1 MLRVVLFMGQFIFI
15 LGGIKSGKSSYAVQ
29 LAKKLSR
36 NVVFIATAN
45 ASDKEMDKRIKFH
58 KSSRPKFWKT
68 IEESENV
75 AEALM
80 SIEDKY
86 EVIIID
92 CLGLLVSS
100 LLLKDTKAAKEIKKL
115 ANVISKSKQ
124 TVILVSNNVGD
135 GLVPDNPLGRRF
147 VDLLGFANQL
157 MAKAANQVIFMQA
170 GIPRR
175 LK

>member
-1 MLRVVLFMGQFIFI
+1 MRQFIFI

-29 LAKKLSR
+29 LAKKLSKK
-36 NVVFIATAN
+36 VAFIATAN
-45 ASDKEMDKRIKFH
+45 ASDKEMRERIKLH
-58 KSSRPKFWKT
+58 KFSRPKFWKT

-75 AEALM
+75 AETLM

-92 CLGLLVSS
+92 CLGLLVSN
-100 LLLKDTKAAKEIKKL
+100 LLLKDAQIIKKMKEL
-115 ANVISKSKQ
+115 ANVISKNKQ

-135 GLVPDNPLGRRF
+135 GLVPDNPFGRRF

-157 MAKAANQVIFMQA
+157 MAGAANQVIFMQA